1 MTAVSKGAQ
10 DLAKEGA
17 EGIGSFKQGVKDF
30 AAEKT
35 KEMTG
40 KVFDTLTG
48 ERLIKNEAKVIADT
62 ASLAADE
69 ISDKTKRALTKI
81 DKTLTKTVG
90 INTGGLGN
98 FMVDDENCRF
108 DVPSATKSQIVNKTE
123 SDVSNKLSKST
134 LFGDDDKFKK
144 YMTERILIKCRE
156 YRDVNKKQPNEYF
169 MRFFNH
175 CANLLDC
182 FKDVTDLVFLFNDA
196 IQGDLSF
203 LTDIKNEKSERDRKK
218 RSRS

>member
-1 MTAVSKGAQ
+1 
-10 DLAKEGA
+10 
-17 EGIGSFKQGVKDF
+17 
-30 AAEKT
+30 
-35 KEMTG
+35 
-40 KVFDTLTG
+40 
-48 ERLIKNEAKVIADT
+48 
-62 ASLAADE
+62 
-69 ISDKTKRALTKI
+69 
-81 DKTLTKTVG
+81 
-90 INTGGLGN
+90 
-98 FMVDDENCRF
+98 MVDDENCKF

-156 YRDVNKKQPNEYF
+156 YHDVNKKQPNEYF

-203 LTDIKNEKSERDRKK
+203 LTDIKNEKVKGIEKK
-218 RSRS
+218 K